1 MAALFSSFE
10 ARTFW
15 ERQAFI
21 VGKLSP
27 MMQQYKQIKEAHKDY
42 ILFYRLGDF
51 YEMFFDDALTAS
63 RELELTLTGRDC
75 GLEERA
81 PMCGVP
87 YHACDV
93 YVKKLVEKGYK
104 VAICEQVESPY
115 EAKGVVKREVIR
127 ITTPGTIVE
136 GSMLPEGENNYIASV
151 YYAKEGFGICFADI
165 STGEVLFTES
175 RDESVERGIVNEL
188 SKFAPV
194 ELLVNEAF
202 FDCKE
207 VEDFLKTKLH
217 CVVDPV
223 DNSEY
228 DNAACVKTIL
238 SQFKKKNLVD
248 LGLEDRKFAVFAV
261 GSLLNYLK
269 RTQKDGV
276 NRITGI
282 SSYNDEQ
289 FLSIDFTARR
299 NLELTETIRT
309 QEKRGSLLWVL
320 DQTKTAMGKRLLR
333 KYLEQPLANIPQI
346 TRRQAAVAELF
357 DKNIDRV
364 ELAEALS
371 GVYDLQRLMTKV
383 VYGTVNP
390 REMQSLS
397 FTASHLPQVKAL
409 TQTFSSALLRDLDA
423 QLDTLSDI
431 RELIDSAIVEDPPVS
446 LKDGGVIKKGYNAD
460 LDELKDIH
468 TNAKGYLADIEQRE
482 KELTGIKNLRISYN
496 RVFGYF
502 IEVTKSNLNLVP
514 DRYIRKQ
521 TLVNCERYITEEL
534 KELESKVLYATDKM
548 VALEAELYNDIR
560 KTLSDKLS
568 VIERTASAVAQLDVL
583 QSFAQVA
590 VDHNYV
596 CPQLSLNGEIQ
607 ILEGRHPVVEA
618 ISPEG
623 AFVPNDVFLDRDKNK
638 IAIITG
644 PNMAGKS
651 TYMRQVALIVIMA
664 QMGSFVP
671 AKAATISLVDKV
683 FTRVGAS
690 DDLTAGQS
698 TFMVEMSEV
707 AHILQNA
714 TPNSL
719 VILDE
724 IGRGTSTFDGMSIAK
739 AVVEYIVREKHLGC
753 KTLFATHYH
762 ELTELENE
770 YEGVVNYNI
779 AVKKR
784 GDDIIFLR
792 KIVRGGADDSYG
804 IEVAKLAGVP
814 NKVIKR
820 AKTILSELEISV
832 GKPDLTY
839 HIEAE
844 DDQISFEDQQ
854 NEKALHELK
863 KIDVDSLT
871 PREALE
877 ALYELKAILSGQE

>member
-1 MAALFSSFE
+1 M
-10 ARTFW
+10 
-15 ERQAFI
+15 
-21 VGKLSP
+21 GKLSP
-27 MMQQYKQIKEAHKDY
+27 MMQQYKEIKEAHKDY

-87 YHACDV
+87 HHACDV

-151 YYAKEGFGICFADI
+151 YCDKTGFGICFADI

-175 RDESVERGIVNEL
+175 RDEPVERNIVNEL
-188 SKFAPV
+188 SKFTPV
-194 ELLVNEAF
+194 ELLVNDQL

-207 VEDFLKTKLH
+207 VEEFIKTKLN

-223 DNSEY
+223 DNEEY
-228 DNAACVKTIL
+228 EATVCIKTIL
-238 SQFKKKNLVD
+238 SHFKKTSLSD
-248 LGLEDRKFAVFAV
+248 LGLDDREFAVYAV
-261 GSLLNYLK
+261 GSLLNYLR
-269 RTQKDGV
+269 RTQKEGV

-309 QEKRGSLLWVL
+309 QEKRGTLLWVL
-320 DQTKTAMGKRLLR
+320 DKTKTAMGKRLLR

-357 DKNIDRV
+357 EKNIDRI

-390 REMQSLS
+390 REMQALS
-397 FTASHLPQVKAL
+397 FTASHLPRVKEL
-409 TQTFSSALLRDLDA
+409 TRTFSSALLRDLDA
-423 QLDTLSDI
+423 QLDILADI
-431 RELIDSAIVEDPPVS
+431 RELIDSAIIEDPPVS
-446 LKDGGVIKKGYNAD
+446 LKDGGVIKKGYNAH

-468 TNAKGYLADIEQRE
+468 SNAKKYLADIEQRE
-482 KELTGIKNLRISYN
+482 KDSTGIKNLRISYN

-502 IEVTKSNLNLVP
+502 IEVTKSNLSLVP
-514 DRYIRKQ
+514 DHYIRKQ

-548 VALEAELYNDIR
+548 VALETELYNEIR
-560 KTLSDKLS
+560 QTVSEKLP
-568 VIERTASAVAQLDVL
+568 VIERTAAAVAQLDVL

-590 VDHNYV
+590 SDHNYV
-596 CPQLSLNGEIQ
+596 CPQLSVNGEIQ
-607 ILEGRHPVVEA
+607 IIEGRHPVVEA
-618 ISPEG
+618 ISSDG
-623 AFVPNDVFLDRDKNK
+623 AFIPNDVFLDRDKNK

-762 ELTELENE
+762 ELTVLENE

-814 NKVIKR
+814 QKVIKR
-820 AKTILSELEISV
+820 AKTILSELEMNV

-839 HIEAE
+839 HIETG
-844 DDQISFEDQQ
+844 DGQISFEDQQ
-854 NEKALHELK
+854 NEKALGRLK
-863 KIDVDSLT
+863 KLDADSLT

-877 ALYELKAILSGQE
+877 AVYELKAILNGQE